1 MKKNRKGFTLIE
13 LIVVIAIVAALGL
26 AATFGLKNTLDK
38 NKLNLQKNSLRE
50 VFTSAKT
57 YIAVK
62 KMSDSTERR
71 FFNLGDVVSNGYID
85 DSIYKKVNI
94 LTCTN
99 FSSSTVIY
107 YSTADDLRIIELT
120 DTDGNYCNLDDLD
133 NCSAVNEVCR

>member
-71 FFNLGDVVSNGYID
+71 FFNLGDVVI
-85 DSIYKKVNI
+85 
-94 LTCTN
+94 
-99 FSSSTVIY
+99 
-107 YSTADDLRIIELT
+107 
-120 DTDGNYCNLDDLD
+120 DTDSKYK
-133 NCSAVNEVCR
+133 